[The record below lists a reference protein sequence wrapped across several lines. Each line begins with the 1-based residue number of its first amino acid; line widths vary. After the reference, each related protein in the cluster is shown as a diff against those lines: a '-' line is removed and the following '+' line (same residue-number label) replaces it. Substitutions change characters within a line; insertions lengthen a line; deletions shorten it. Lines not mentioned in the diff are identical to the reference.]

1 MATQF
6 ITDSKGKKI
15 AVILPI
21 EDYNK
26 MIEDLEDIDDVR
38 LYDEVKQLNE
48 PSIPI
53 EEAFTLIE
61 SKRKS

>member
-1 MATQF
+1 
-6 ITDSKGKKI
+6 
-15 AVILPI
+15 
-21 EDYNK
+21 

-53 EEAFTLIE
+53 EEAFKLIE

>member
-26 MIEDLEDIDDVR
+26 MIEYLEDIDDVR

-53 EEAFTLIE
+53 EEAFKLIE

>member
-26 MIEDLEDIDDVR
+26 MNEDLEDIDDVR

-53 EEAFTLIE
+53 EEAFKLIE

>member
-6 ITDSKGKKI
+6 ITNNKGKKI

-53 EEAFTLIE
+53 EEAFKLIE